1 MVARLHELWLWVF
14 HWPPNVGLCIAL
26 LAVAAVVMTTRD
38 QPMRR
43 REKICWIGLAFV
55 LFLGEIYAMQTR
67 QSDDAAARIA
77 EDNRLA
83 EILRQSQQQFE
94 ATMKKPGMSWTRHK
108 RWLALRRTVSITLRV
123 EVRLLT

>member
-94 ATMKKPGMSWTRHK
+94 ATMKKTGDVLDTTQK
-108 RWLALRRTVSITLRV
+108 VAGLAKDSLNN
-123 EVRLLT
+123 LTGGGSVAY